1 MPWTLPRTWV
11 TNEIPTA
18 ALFNTHIRDN
28 ESYLKS
34 AVSAQIF
41 LSAAGMNPQATNGC
55 ATLATTSMATNK
67 QDIRTLNFDAA
78 AIEYAQS
85 ALFAMPSDYNG
96 GTFSYKILWMH
107 ADTTTN
113 FGVVWAVEAICYADS
128 GALDVPWGTAVNV
141 TDTGGTT
148 NAIYITPAS
157 NAVTPSG
164 APAAGSPII
173 VRIRRVATDAADTL
187 AIDAKFIGIQ
197 LTYTRS

>member
-1 MPWTLPRTWV
+1 MAWTDPKTMGH
-11 TNEIPTA
+11 EPT
-18 ALFNTHIRDN
+18 LYSDWNTYIRDN
-28 ESYLKS
+28 TNFLKT

-55 ATLATTSMATNK
+55 AALATTSMATNK
-67 QDIRTLNFDAA
+67 QDIRTLDFNEA

-96 GTFSYKILWMH
+96 GTFTYKILWKH
-107 ADTTTN
+107 ADTTTD
-113 FGVVWAVEAICYADS
+113 FGVVWAVDAICYADA
-128 GALDVPWGTAVNV
+128 GALDAAWGTAVNV

-157 NAVTPSG
+157 GAVTPSG

-173 VRIRRVATDAADTL
+173 VRVQRVATDAADTL
-187 AIDAKFIGIQ
+187 AVDARLIGIQ
-197 LTYTRS
+197 ITYTRQ